1 MPKVDDHNDWTLLVA
16 MEFALSG
23 KTVLRFSRAL
33 NTCDDEDYPI
43 GVSYVKK
50 DGARRYMHV
59 KIDRYINSVA

>member
-43 GVSYVKK
+43 GVSICFCCFVLQFKLN
-50 DGARRYMHV
+50 V
-59 KIDRYINSVA
+59 